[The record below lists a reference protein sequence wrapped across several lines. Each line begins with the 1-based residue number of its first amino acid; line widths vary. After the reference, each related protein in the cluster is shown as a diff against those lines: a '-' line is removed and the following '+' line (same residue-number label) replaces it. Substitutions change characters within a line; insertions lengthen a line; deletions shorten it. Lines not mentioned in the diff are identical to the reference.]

1 MFGSHFQAGL
11 AALRRRPGLALLL
24 FAMQLALAFI
34 LTLPLYFTLN
44 EIVGPTGFSDDLA
57 RQFDI
62 VLWFDI
68 MEKVEPMLG
77 GLLWQVLL
85 AGVLLLVWHAAS
97 GVGLV
102 HALRAGGGRSFWQG
116 VGRFTG
122 PGLLLALLF
131 LLLAF
136 AWLIPVGVVNAAVKA
151 VWAGTVGEW
160 WTNNVLTPTLFI
172 AGIAVL
178 DLMHDYARAAL
189 VIDEAPVGRAWR
201 TGIGW
206 PFRHGVASWLYLA
219 WFVPGLGLWLLPTV
233 VDLSFAAAWVPF
245 LVQQGCLLAR
255 AFVTV
260 GWVGSAVSLFEEVR
274 LQEMP
279 LIASAAPDGE
289 EAPPEALAED
299 MPAETPVLPA
309 AAEGQALA

>member
-1 MFGSHFQAGL
+1 MFGTHFQAGI
-11 AALRRRPGLALLL
+11 AALRRKPGLALLL
-24 FAMQLALAFI
+24 FAMQFALALI
-34 LTLPLYFTLN
+34 VTLPLYFALN
-44 EIVGPTGFSDDLA
+44 EIVGTSGFSPDLA
-57 RQFDI
+57 RQFDF

-68 MEKVEPMLG
+68 MEKAEPMVG
-77 GLLWQVLL
+77 GMLWQVLL
-85 AGVLLLVWHAAS
+85 AGVGLLVWHAAS

-102 HALRAGGGRSFWQG
+102 HALREGGGRSFWQG

-122 PGLLLALLF
+122 QGILLALLF

-189 VIDEAPVGRAWR
+189 VIDEAPVGKAWR

-219 WFVPGLGLWLLPTV
+219 WFVPGLVLWLLPTV
-233 VDLSFAAAWVPF
+233 LDLSFVAVWLPF
-245 LVQQGCLLAR
+245 LIQQTCLLAR

-260 GWVGSAVSLFEEVR
+260 GWVGSAVSLFEQVR
-274 LQEMP
+274 WQEKP
-279 LIASAAPDGE
+279 LIA
-289 EAPPEALAED
+289 EATPEPETAVADTPPEALAEAPPFASPD
-299 MPAETPVLPA
+299 AGLAPA
-309 AAEGQALA
+309 